1 MKKTLLVVALLL
13 LSACSKDT
21 GPIPEDE
28 FMIVAH
34 RGASAYLPE
43 NTLESFALAEKMDA
57 DYIELDVHLTKDDE
71 LVILHDKDVD
81 DTTNA
86 TGDVLGYT
94 LAELKRLAADFSEEE
109 GKTAVS
115 GTSENFEIPTLREV
129 LDEFSDKLRF
139 VIELKDPARYI
150 GIEQMLVDLLAEYE
164 LIGWDEDHFAHAVI
178 HSFDEPALKKVH
190 EINAEIPL
198 LQLISFDKDEDAKLS
213 KKEIE
218 ELKTYATGVGVAY
231 ESITPEFLK
240 KMHDNDLIVH
250 VYTVN
255 EAKIAKEMKKLGVNG
270 IHTDKPDVM
279 EE

>member
-1 MKKTLLVVALLL
+1 MKKILLVAALLL
-13 LSACSKDT
+13 LSACSKDA
-21 GPIPEDE
+21 GPVPEDE

-43 NTLESFALAEKMDA
+43 NTLESFALAEEMDA
-57 DYIELDVHLTKDDE
+57 DYIELDVHLTKDNE

-86 TGDVLGYT
+86 TGDVLSFT
-94 LAELKRLAADFSEEE
+94 LAELKQLSADFSEEE
-109 GKTAVS
+109 GKTTVS
-115 GTSENFEIPTLREV
+115 GTLEHFEIPTLREV
-129 LDEFSDKLRF
+129 LDEFSSKLRF

-150 GIEQMLVDLLAEYE
+150 GIEQMLVDLMAEYE
-164 LIGWDEDHFAHAVI
+164 LIGWDENHYAHTVI
-178 HSFDEPALKKVH
+178 HSFNEPALKKVH

-198 LQLISFDKDEDAKLS
+198 LQLLSFDEDEEAKLTE
-213 KKEIE
+213 KEIE
-218 ELKTYATGVGVAY
+218 ELKTYATGVGVSY
-231 ESITPEFLK
+231 ESITPAFIK
-240 KMHDNDLIVH
+240 KMQDNDLIVH

-255 EAKIAKEMKKLGVNG
+255 EAKIAKEMKALGVNG